1 MSRFKGKVIEAEIF
15 GGSREKGVGVKIKG
29 LSGFSFDEKELE
41 KFLCRRK
48 PSDKFFS
55 TERKESD
62 KPVFSDGLSD
72 GKISG
77 ELVCEIFNEDAK
89 NTEKLRFIG
98 IPRPSHA
105 DYVRYLTFGETDFS
119 GGGEFS
125 GRMTAPYS
133 VLGGICK
140 QILEKNFGTE
150 IRAYLVRVGNAAG
163 KDYYNSDINEIFN
176 GKEYVFCDKNGFP
189 SLSDADE
196 MLEEIKK
203 AKLSGDSVGAEIE
216 CVVKNA
222 PAGLGG
228 SLFGGLEGKI
238 AYLAYAIPA
247 VKSVEFGLGGKLS
260 ESSGSE
266 ANDGMTF
273 DENGKVVFL
282 SNNSGGIDGGISNGN
297 DIVFRAALKPAPT
310 ISKPQ
315 KTVDLINRQN
325 VETSFC
331 GRNDVCVGVRA
342 VPVIESAA
350 AIAVLDEILSEQT
363 K

>member
-15 GGSREKGVGVKIKG
+15 GGSREKSVGVKIKG
-29 LSGFSFDEKELE
+29 LSGFSFDKTELNE
-41 KFLCRRK
+41 FLARRK

-62 KPVFSDGLSD
+62 KPVFSGGLSG

-77 ELVCEIFNEDAK
+77 EFVCEIFNEDAK
-89 NTEKLRFIG
+89 NTEKSRYLG

-105 DYVRYLTFGETDFS
+105 DYVRYLTSGETDFA

-140 QILEKNFGTE
+140 QILEKSFGVK
-150 IRAYLVRVGNAAG
+150 IRAYLVRVGGATG
-163 KDYYNSDINEIFN
+163 DGYYNSDINKIFN
-176 GKEYVFCDKNGFP
+176 GKEYVFCEKNGFP
-189 SLSDADE
+189 SLSDADG
-196 MLEEIKK
+196 MLGEIEK

-238 AYLAYAIPA
+238 AYLTYAIPA
-247 VKSVEFGLGGKLS
+247 VKSVEFGLGSKLS
-260 ESSGSE
+260 EKFGSE
-266 ANDGMTF
+266 ANDGMRY
-273 DENGKVVFL
+273 DENGKVIFL

-297 DIVFRAALKPAPT
+297 DIVFKATLKPAPT

-315 KTVDLINRQN
+315 KTVDLINKQN
-325 VETSFC
+325 VEASFC
-331 GRNDVCVGVRA
+331 GRNDACVGVRA
-342 VPVIESAA
+342 VPVVESAV
-350 AIAVLDEILSEQT
+350 AIAILDEILS
-363 K
+363 KSAK

>member
-1 MSRFKGKVIEAEIF
+1 MSLFKGKKIEAEFF
-15 GGSREKGVGVKIKG
+15 GGSREKSVGVKIKG

-41 KFLCRRK
+41 RFLDRRK
-48 PSDKFFS
+48 PSDKFCS

-62 KPVFSDGLSD
+62 KPVFSGDISN
-72 GKISG
+72 GKTSG
-77 ELVCEIFNEDAK
+77 GFICEIFNEDAK
-89 NTEKLRFIG
+89 NTEKSRFVG

-105 DYVRYLTFGETDFS
+105 DYVRYLTSGETDFS

-163 KDYYNSDINEIFN
+163 KGYYNSDINEIFN

-189 SLSDADE
+189 SLSGADE
-196 MLEEIKK
+196 MLAEIEK
-203 AKLSGDSVGAEIE
+203 AKRSGDSVGAEIE
-216 CVVKNA
+216 CVAKNA

-238 AYLAYAIPA
+238 AYLTYAIPA
-247 VKSVEFGLGGKLS
+247 VKSVEFGFGNKLS
-260 ESSGSE
+260 ESLGSE
-266 ANDGMTF
+266 VNDGMRF
-273 DENGKVVFL
+273 DEHGKVVFL
-282 SNNSGGIDGGISNGN
+282 SNFSGGIDGGISNGN
-297 DIVFRAALKPAPT
+297 DIVFRATLKPAPT

-315 KTVDLINRQN
+315 KTVDLINKRN

-331 GRNDVCVGVRA
+331 GRNDACVGVRA

-350 AIAVLDEILSEQT
+350 AIAVLDEILSKQA